1 MQSELCIDIAN
12 SKVLEVGCYPNR
24 SVLDVQLRTNLIKQ
38 VLDFLKRF
46 IVLGEQIEVFRIAMV
61 EMKGAERGAPGQ
73 IEILSVKKELVQEA
87 TL

>member
-1 MQSELCIDIAN
+1 
-12 SKVLEVGCYPNR
+12 
-24 SVLDVQLRTNLIKQ
+24 
-38 VLDFLKRF
+38 
-46 IVLGEQIEVFRIAMV
+46 MV